1 MKLPALFLLLVLSLL
16 TSSAYAPVLGPGL
29 LVADPAMIF
38 LAWVCLGDRWPRI
51 VAVAIGLA
59 IYRLS
64 GTVASLLEVIAPL
77 LALIVTVR
85 LICMGISP
93 FDRWRRLGIVTLAL
107 LAAGILGQWLV
118 ASHLGRG
125 IQGFF
130 ADGLLALIVAAV
142 MFPLLDLTRPMLKS
156 ARYPQ

>member
-16 TSSAYAPVLGPGL
+16 TSSAYGPLLGSGL

-38 LAWVCLGDRWPRI
+38 LAWVCLADRWPRI
-51 VAVAIGLA
+51 LAVATGLA

-64 GTVASLLEVIAPL
+64 GTVASSWEVVAPL
-77 LALIVTVR
+77 LVLIVTVR
-85 LICMGISP
+85 LIRMWISP

-107 LAAGILGQWLV
+107 LAAGNSSQWLV

-125 IQGFF
+125 VQGVF
-130 ADGLLALIVAAV
+130 ADSMLALIVAAV